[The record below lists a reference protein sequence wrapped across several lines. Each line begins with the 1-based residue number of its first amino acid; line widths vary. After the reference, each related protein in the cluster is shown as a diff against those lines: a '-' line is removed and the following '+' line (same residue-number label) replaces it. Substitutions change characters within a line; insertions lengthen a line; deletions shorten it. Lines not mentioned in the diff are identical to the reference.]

1 MLLSLSRPSS
11 YIANGSAVYQHQPV
25 SHAVTTL
32 GPGSS
37 TPVAPPHPQLGG
49 KTIFVANGANGSKS
63 KSDESDSDDLTDPD
77 ADADG
82 LDDDDEDGEGDEES
96 DAEGV
101 TEDEDAGSDVSPV
114 KRNGGTSGLKRAH
127 ARVDSDGEEDF
138 DEQMLNMRRSVSRVE
153 AIWPYRNSSAHLP

>member
-11 YIANGSAVYQHQPV
+11 YTANGSAVYQHQPV
-25 SHAVTTL
+25 SHAVTTA

-63 KSDESDSDDLTDPD
+63 KSDDSDSDDLTDPD

-82 LDDDDEDGEGDEES
+82 QADDDEDGEGDEES

-101 TEDEDAGSDVSPV
+101 TDDEDAGSDVSMGAPV
-114 KRNGGTSGLKRAH
+114 KRNGGASGLKRAH

-138 DEQMLNMRRSVSRVE
+138 DEQMLSLRRSVS
-153 AIWPYRNSSAHLP
+153 